1 MIQFVSTM
9 TALVVWSVPQ
19 VALVLPCILLY
30 LQLMR
35 THNTRPQFGGL
46 NVTKEKVRLFPL
58 SCFTTDRSLINYH
71 GAFFSFD
78 GGGPT

>member
-1 MIQFVSTM
+1 MIQFVTTM

-35 THNTRPQFGGL
+35 THSSRPLFGGL
-46 NVTKEKVRLFPL
+46 NVTKEKVKLFL
-58 SCFTTDRSLINYH
+58 FLRSK
-71 GAFFSFD
+71 
-78 GGGPT
+78 

>member
-1 MIQFVSTM
+1 MIQFVTTM

-35 THNTRPQFGGL
+35 THSNRPLFGGL
-46 NVTKEKVRLFPL
+46 NVTKEKV
-58 SCFTTDRSLINYH
+58 SGH
-71 GAFFSFD
+71 H
-78 GGGPT
+78 